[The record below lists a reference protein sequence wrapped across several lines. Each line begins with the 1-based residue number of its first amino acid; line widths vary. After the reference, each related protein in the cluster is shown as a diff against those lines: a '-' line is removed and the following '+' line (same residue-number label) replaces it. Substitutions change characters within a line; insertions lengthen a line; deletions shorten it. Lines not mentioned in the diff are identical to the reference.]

1 MNVQRIFFWL
11 RFFAELTLEVL
22 DEMDYH
28 GYKPAGSS
36 RQVADPPAGFK
47 PERIQYWIG
56 QMVKF
61 VLEVAEAASEETGKS
76 GERSVVS
83 AADSEEVE

>member
-22 DEMDYH
+22 DEMDY
-28 GYKPAGSS
+28 GYWPA
-36 RQVADPPAGFK
+36 RQVVDPPAGFK

-56 QMVKF
+56 QLAKF
-61 VLEVAEAASEETGKS
+61 VLEVVATANEETGKS
-76 GERSVVS
+76 GERSG
-83 AADSEEVE
+83 AAAPAGEEVE